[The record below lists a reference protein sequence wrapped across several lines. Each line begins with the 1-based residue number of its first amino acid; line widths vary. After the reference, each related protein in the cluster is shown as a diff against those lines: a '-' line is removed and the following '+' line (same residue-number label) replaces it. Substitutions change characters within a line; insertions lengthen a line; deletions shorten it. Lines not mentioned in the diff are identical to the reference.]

1 MKKSSVITL
10 ILAGV
15 LLTNCVSC
23 LNEKKPKKEREPKE
37 TSETT
42 EETEETIPS
51 PTATPTPAPTIELT
65 ATPMPTTKPAPTKN
79 PSQTI
84 AVDDISEDEIYAKY
98 RSYVEEIYTGDNTK
112 YGFINIFRSEGDI
125 WLLGVLRSN
134 GEHAEYA
141 LINGEMTDVTAKLN
155 WDNIDK
161 QVTSYDDFMKL
172 PCLLNLYI
180 CSYYEITDSIDDGT
194 YYGEI
199 VAVSEDGDYMLV
211 TAGDPVSVTKEE
223 YDALEVGD
231 VVYSGEFSGD
241 VYVQE
246 IDDKGNK
253 ILSDYSMWFAPNGFT
268 GNEDEY
274 ILVTSSVNPMTVN
287 DKLFVVP
294 ISPDCEIDD
303 HTEYLFSEPAWNEM
317 DGSYDEYLDNLE
329 DSTSLQ
335 ETLYWFH
342 FMVNNES
349 GSLGNGWRETGG
361 LIYPI
366 VVENGEVTMMSIQ
379 WR

>member
-23 LNEKKPKKEREPKE
+23 LSEKKNKKDREEKE
-37 TSETT
+37 TQETT
-42 EETEETIPS
+42 EETKVTEETIPA
-51 PTATPTPAPTIELT
+51 PTATPTPTPEPT
-65 ATPMPTTKPAPTKN
+65 ATPTPTEKPTPTQN
-79 PSQTI
+79 PAQTI
-84 AVDDISEDEIYAKY
+84 PVDDISEDELYKTY
-98 RSYVEEIYTGDNTK
+98 RSYVEENHTGDEK
-112 YGFINIFRSEGDI
+112 YGYISIFRSGGDI
-125 WLLGVLRSN
+125 WLLGVLNGN
-134 GEHAEYA
+134 GEHTEYA
-141 LINGEMTDVTAKLN
+141 LINGEMTDVTDMLN
-155 WDNIDK
+155 HDNIDK
-161 QVTSYDDFMKL
+161 QVTSYDQFMKL
-172 PCLLNLYI
+172 PCFVDLYT
-180 CSYYEITDSIDDGT
+180 CLADEITDSADDGT
-194 YYGEI
+194 FFGEI
-199 VAVSEDGDYMLV
+199 TAVSEDGGYMLV
-211 TAGDPVSVTKEE
+211 SAGEAVTLTKEE

-231 VVYSGEFSGD
+231 VVYSGINED
-241 VYVQE
+241 IYVQE
-246 IDDKGNK
+246 IDEDGYKR
-253 ILSDYSMWFAPNGFT
+253 LSDFSMWFAPNDFT

-303 HTEYLFSEPAWNEM
+303 HTEYLFSEPTWNQM
-317 DGSYDEYLDNLE
+317 DGSYDEYISNLE
-329 DSTSLQ
+329 DATSLR

-349 GSLGNGWRETGG
+349 DSLGNGWRETGG

-366 VVENGEVTMMSIQ
+366 VIENGEVTMMSIQ

>member
-42 EETEETIPS
+42 EETEETTPS
-51 PTATPTPAPTIELT
+51 PTVTPTPAPTIEPT
-65 ATPMPTTKPAPTKN
+65 ATPMPTTKPAPTKD

-84 AVDDISEDEIYAKY
+84 AVDDISED
-98 RSYVEEIYTGDNTK
+98 
-112 YGFINIFRSEGDI
+112 
-125 WLLGVLRSN
+125 
-134 GEHAEYA
+134 
-141 LINGEMTDVTAKLN
+141 
-155 WDNIDK
+155 
-161 QVTSYDDFMKL
+161 
-172 PCLLNLYI
+172 
-180 CSYYEITDSIDDGT
+180 EITDSIDDGT

-211 TAGDPVSVTKEE
+211 TVGDPVSVTKEE

-231 VVYSGEFSGD
+231 VVYSGEYSGD

>member
-1 MKKSSVITL
+1 MSTSSYKFIT
-10 ILAGV
+10 A
-15 LLTNCVSC
+15 LLND
-23 LNEKKPKKEREPKE
+23 PK
-37 TSETT
+37 
-42 EETEETIPS
+42 
-51 PTATPTPAPTIELT
+51 LT
-65 ATPMPTTKPAPTKN
+65 ASDRDRIIQLIGKELERKN
-79 PSQTI
+79 KDFVT
-84 AVDDISEDEIYAKY
+84 EDQLKD
-98 RSYVEEIYTGDNTK
+98 YVTMDKLEEIIASHSNNPADAKVDSTISVNKMDLGSTIHSPREVVNFLKMFSSNSSALKYTTHTWDKTSDG
-112 YGFINIFRSEGDI
+112 GFAYS
-125 WLLGVLRSN
+125 
-134 GEHAEYA
+134 
-141 LINGEMTDVTAKLN
+141 
-155 WDNIDK
+155 
-161 QVTSYDDFMKL
+161 SYDDFMKL